1 MISVVELV
9 SNFAIYIIQTLG
21 YWGVF
26 IGMTLESAC
35 IPIPSEIIMP
45 FSGFVVWQGTTNMTL
60 LGITLVGAIGN
71 LIGSLIAYFVGL
83 KGGRPFLEKYGR
95 YVFISHSK
103 LELADRWFERYGW
116 EAVLISRMLPVI
128 RTFISLPAGIA
139 NMDLKKFSLYTFLGS
154 LPWSFILAY
163 IGVQLG
169 PNWDTIESYF
179 HIMDIGVFIGIVGLI
194 VYLFLSYRSKS
205 KPSNKELPE
214 KQIENRKIR
223 DDYE

>member
-1 MISVVELV
+1 LISLVELV

-60 LGITLVGAIGN
+60 LGITLVGAFGN
-71 LIGSLIAYFVGL
+71 LVGSLIAYFIGL

-95 YVFISHSK
+95 YIFISHSK
-103 LELADRWFERYGW
+103 LELADRWFARYGW
-116 EAVLISRMLPVI
+116 EAVLISRMLPLI

-139 NMDLKKFSLYTFLGS
+139 NMDLKKFSLYTFMGS

-163 IGVQLG
+163 VGVQLG
-169 PNWDTIESYF
+169 PNWELIKSYF
-179 HIMDIGVFIGIVGLI
+179 HILDIVVFIGIAGLI
-194 VYLFLSYRSKS
+194 VYLFLSYRSRTKQ
-205 KPSNKELPE
+205 SNIES
-214 KQIENRKIR
+214 KQIKNRKIR
-223 DDYE
+223 DDH